1 LNTDIHPTRTEDL
14 AHRLRMMAE
23 TGGMLTRERRRILME
38 AAGRLSEL
46 DEAVKIMQEHG
57 GEGNEIS

>member
-1 LNTDIHPTRTEDL
+1 LNTDIQPTRTEDL

-57 GEGNEIS
+57 GERDEIS

>member
-1 LNTDIHPTRTEDL
+1 MNTDIQPTRTEDL

-57 GEGNEIS
+57 GERDEIS